1 MPSPAVLDFDK
12 LLLPIAGENPAGVDL
27 RADSSPNSLYYL
39 VKDARNAARTAERQ
53 SVMDEDQATSQADWR
68 PVLKHATEALAT
80 HSKDLE
86 LTAYLVEALV
96 RLEGFG
102 GLRDGFRLARELTEQ
117 FWDGLYP
124 LPDEDGLETRV
135 APLAGLNGQEGEG
148 TLINPIAQVPLTQ
161 GKNVGP
167 FAYSHYQQAAAL
179 GQLADEAAREKR
191 VQQGA
196 VSLQMFERAIAET
209 PPVFFGN
216 LVDDI
221 TACQDEF
228 GKLGAVLDE
237 KCGAHS
243 PPTSNVRSALAS
255 CLDTVTS
262 LARDKLAVAPP
273 PQEAGAEQAG
283 SAAVG
288 ANGSQTVAEGGIR
301 GRDDAFRRLLE
312 LADFFR
318 RTEPHSPVSYALEQA
333 VRWGRMTLPE
343 LITELIGDEG
353 PRNQFFKQ
361 IGVRPPEPS

>member
-27 RADSSPNSLYYL
+27 RADSSPGSLYYL

-53 SVMDEDQATSQADWR
+53 SVMDGDDATSQADWR
-68 PVLKHATEALAT
+68 PVLKHATEALAA

-86 LTAYLVEALV
+86 LTAYLIEALV
-96 RLEGFG
+96 RLQGFA
-102 GLRDGFRLARELTEQ
+102 GLRDGLRLARELAEQ

-135 APLAGLNGQEGEG
+135 APLGGLNGQEGEG
-148 TLINPIAQVPLTQ
+148 TLINPITQVHLTE
-161 GKNVGP
+161 GKNAGP
-167 FAYSHYQQAAAL
+167 YAYSHYQQAAAL
-179 GQLADEAAREKR
+179 SQVGDEATREKR
-191 VQQGA
+191 VQAGA
-196 VSLQMFERAIAET
+196 VSMQLFERAIAET
-209 PPVFFGN
+209 PPAFFVN
-216 LVDDI
+216 LVDDL

-228 GKLGAVLDE
+228 GKLCAVLDE

-243 PPTSNVRSALAS
+243 PPASNIRSALTS

-273 PQEAGAEQAG
+273 PETTTEETESTAVQADG
-283 SAAVG
+283 RPA
-288 ANGSQTVAEGGIR
+288 VAEGAIR
-301 GRDDAFRRLLE
+301 SREDAFRKLLE
-312 LADFFR
+312 LAEFFR

-343 LITELIGDEG
+343 LLTELIGDEG

-361 IGVRPPEPS
+361 IGIRPSEPS